1 MIRFMRIDIYLI
13 IVLTF
18 SCSPN
23 DENNQDLTPLL
34 GTYEHFIGYNGEET
48 AAASFRVCFED
59 RIFFNETNY
68 SISFDNSP
76 SCDGSEISSLSS
88 KYYVESV
95 TTNTIEGTINTA
107 LSGSMLFSL
116 DINTSTIRIYSKL
129 DGSEVTKSDWDILNI
144 WKKYTRF

>member
-1 MIRFMRIDIYLI
+1 MIRFMRIYIYLI

-34 GTYEHFIGYNGEET
+34 GAYEHFIGYNGEET

-95 TTNTIEGTINTA
+95 TTSTIEGTINTA

-116 DINTSTIRIYSKL
+116 DVTTSTIRIYSKL

>member
-1 MIRFMRIDIYLI
+1 M
-13 IVLTF
+13 
-18 SCSPN
+18 
-23 DENNQDLTPLL
+23 L
-34 GTYEHFIGYNGEET
+34 GAYEHFIGYNGEET
-48 AAASFRVCFED
+48 AAASFRVCFDD